1 MTVRRDKILTR
12 GPEKGPGKATL
23 GSVKQSSW
31 KRPGLRARILIILA
45 LLVLITIGEGAVG
58 IWYTHRMDTIL
69 TGAIGTSVTAL
80 QTAEDLEAALLNQRG
95 FVSYYFL
102 DGDTGWL
109 TLLEENRKIFRETL
123 DRAMETERVEENRKL
138 LERITEKYTAY
149 VADKDGVIA
158 LYKAGERK
166 KGAELHRTV
175 RGKLFPILDLCDKYK
190 KIHAANIQDLWE
202 KARGEARG
210 LRIAALASMGA
221 AAVLG
226 ITLSLVLMLQI
237 LGPIRRLAFAAQDP
251 EALPETMNEVL
262 ALKHRMD
269 GLIED
274 VDHTQH
280 ELERSRERLLQSE
293 KMALVGKLAAE
304 VAHSIRNPMTS
315 IKLRLY
321 SLERTLDLSQ
331 SQKTDLDVVSKE
343 LRRLD
348 NIVRNFLDFSRPQKL
363 RMKRIDV
370 SFVVDGALELLQKRL
385 EHHEV
390 NVVRRRSRVLP
401 QVEADPEQLKEV
413 LVNLI
418 VNACES
424 MGKGGSIAVTEEDAL
439 AEDIGRAVI
448 VRVADTGPGVPAAIR
463 RRIMEPFFSTK
474 EDGTGLGLA
483 IAARICEEHG
493 GRLEFR
499 TDEGSG
505 ATFIITLP
513 VIKEE
518 A

>member
-1 MTVRRDKILTR
+1 MPEA
-12 GPEKGPGKATL
+12 GPPWQAKL
-23 GSVKQSSW
+23 SNVKPLSW
-31 KRPGLRARILIILA
+31 KKPGLRARIFIILA
-45 LLVLITIGEGAVG
+45 FLVIITLGEGAVG

-69 TGAIGTSVTAL
+69 SGAIGTGMTAL

-102 DGDTGWL
+102 DADESWL
-109 TLLEENRKIFRETL
+109 ELLEENRKIFRKTF
-123 DRAMETERVEENRKL
+123 DHAMATERDEANRKL
-138 LERITEKYTAY
+138 LGRIDEKYRAY
-149 VADKDGVIA
+149 VADKDRVIA
-158 LYKAGERK
+158 LYKAGEK
-166 KGAELHRTV
+166 EKGAELHRTV
-175 RGKLFPILDLCDKYK
+175 RGKLFPILDLCEQYRES
-190 KIHAANIQDLWE
+190 HARKIQDLW
-202 KARGEARG
+202 ARSRAEARG
-210 LRIAALASMGA
+210 LRIAALASMAA

-226 ITLSLVLMLQI
+226 ITISLVLIFQI

-251 EALPETMNEVL
+251 AALPETADEVL

-321 SLERTLDLSQ
+321 SLERTLDLSP

-363 RMKRIDV
+363 RMKRISV
-370 SFVVDGALELLQKRL
+370 PEVVDAALELLQKRL

-390 NVVRRRSRVLP
+390 KVVRRRSKVLP

-418 VNACES
+418 VNACEA
-424 MGKGGSIAVTEEDAL
+424 MGKGGAIAVTEEDAL
-439 AEDIGRAVI
+439 AEGIGRAVI
-448 VRVADTGPGVPAAIR
+448 VRVADTGPGIPAAIR
-463 RRIMEPFFSTK
+463 GRVMEPFFSTK

-499 TDEGSG
+499 TDEGAGS
-505 ATFIITLP
+505 TFIITLP
-513 VIKEE
+513 VIREE

>member
-1 MTVRRDKILTR
+1 
-12 GPEKGPGKATL
+12 
-23 GSVKQSSW
+23 
-31 KRPGLRARILIILA
+31 
-45 LLVLITIGEGAVG
+45 
-58 IWYTHRMDTIL
+58 MDAIL

-80 QTAEDLEAALLNQRG
+80 QTAEELEAALLNQRG

-109 TLLEENRKIFRETL
+109 TLLEENRKIFRDTF
-123 DRAMETERVEENRKL
+123 DRAMALERGDANRKL
-138 LERITEKYTAY
+138 LARIGKKYAAY
-149 VADKDGVIA
+149 VADKDRVIA
-158 LYKAGERK
+158 LYKSGERE

-175 RGKLFPILDLCDKYK
+175 RGKLFPILDLCDQYK
-190 KIHAANIQDLWE
+190 KIHARNIQDLRAR
-202 KARGEARG
+202 ARGEARG
-210 LRIAALASMGA
+210 LRIAAVVSMAA

-226 ITLSLVLMLQI
+226 ITLSLVLTFQI
-237 LGPIRRLAFAAQDP
+237 LSPIRRLAFAAKDP
-251 EALPETMNEVL
+251 AALPETMNEVL

-269 GLIED
+269 GLMED

-321 SLERTLDLSQ
+321 SLERTLDLSP

-370 SFVVDGALELLQKRL
+370 PEVVDAALELLQKRL

-390 NVVRRRSRVLP
+390 SVVRRRSRVLP
-401 QVEADPEQLKEV
+401 RVEADPEQLKEV

-418 VNACES
+418 VNACEA
-424 MGKGGSIAVTEEDAL
+424 MGKGGSITVTEEDAL

-448 VRVADTGPGVPAAIR
+448 VRVADTGPGIPAAIR
-463 RRIMEPFFSTK
+463 GRVMEPFFSTK

-483 IAARICEEHG
+483 IAARICDEHG
-493 GRLEFR
+493 GRLEVR
-499 TDEGSG
+499 TDVG
-505 ATFIITLP
+505 AGASFIITLP